1 MDAPS
6 RERNGSSR
14 RRASPLRRDGRLSA
28 MSGCSD
34 EELAVVRRFLLDMTE
49 AIERHSHPAGP

>member
-1 MDAPS
+1 
-6 RERNGSSR
+6 
-14 RRASPLRRDGRLSA
+14 

>member
-6 RERNGSSR
+6 RERNR
-14 RRASPLRRDGRLSA
+14 LESPAREPLATARTLSA
-28 MSGCSD
+28 MSGYSD

>member
-1 MDAPS
+1 MRPPESAT
-6 RERNGSSR
+6 GSSR
-14 RRASPLRRDGRLSA
+14 RRASPLRRHGRLSA
-28 MSGCSD
+28 MSGYSD

>member
-1 MDAPS
+1 
-6 RERNGSSR
+6 
-14 RRASPLRRDGRLSA
+14 

-49 AIERHSHPAGP
+49 AIERHSHLRAHDRCALVVVMGGWTPQ